1 MHRRESAMRRRVP
14 PKPLMRYRFGVG
26 VSGMDHPITG
36 ADRFEAARRAAH
48 VPPVTVGVRSV
59 AERLDRHLAILVS
72 DPQSDSRAVQ
82 SDTAAQAVQA
92 VQLLRE
98 ISPRTAS
105 SQPKRRF
112 SLFAPLRSFK
122 RWFGM

>member
-1 MHRRESAMRRRVP
+1 
-14 PKPLMRYRFGVG
+14 
-26 VSGMDHPITG
+26 MDHPITG
-36 ADRFEAARRAAH
+36 ADRFEAVRRTAH
-48 VPPVTVGVRSV
+48 VPPITVGVRSV
-59 AERLDRHLAILVS
+59 AERLDRHLAVLVS
-72 DPQSDSRAVQ
+72 EPQVDSRAVQ
-82 SDTAAQAVQA
+82 ADTAAQA

-105 SQPKRRF
+105 SQQSQPRRRF